1 MSDALNS
8 QFRDTDRR
16 VRDTDRRVDDLDS
29 RLDDLEGAHE
39 RLKSRFGYTEDLD
52 HELRSLRDDVSGL
65 ETTTEEVD
73 GRVDELDDRVDT
85 AERTVKRL
93 TQHVRLLEGQM
104 MAVGNIP
111 PADLDTFTKD
121 QHALAATMESG
132 WDAADA
138 LLTSTLRAHHQH
150 RIQRF
155 RNAQAQHRTTREEA
169 VALTGTL
176 LSTRYSTQPHSKA
189 ATKLRS
195 VIARETTERQGL
207 ARQAAEARTSTAA
220 LAADRAAT
228 ANKQPAIAAG
238 QRAEQRLTLA
248 LRSKLADAVSGR
260 LLLPAWFATVLG
272 PAPPARETERWL
284 ECATRVLLYRLT
296 YRVDDQVLALGPS
309 PDPEDEHRYQW
320 WEELTTAL
328 RPW

>member
-93 TQHVRLLEGQM
+93 TQHVRLLEGQI

-111 PADLDTFTKD
+111 PADLDSFTKD

-138 LLTSTLRAHHQH
+138 LLTSTLRTHHQH
-150 RIQRF
+150 RVQRF
-155 RNAQAQHRTTREEA
+155 RNAQAQHRATREEA
-169 VALTGTL
+169 VALAGTL
-176 LSTRYSTQPHSKA
+176 LNTRYGTQPHAKA
-189 ATKLRS
+189 ANKLHS
-195 VIARETTERQGL
+195 VIAREATERQGL
-207 ARQAAEARTSTAA
+207 ARQGAEARTSTAA

-228 ANKQPAIAAG
+228 ASKQPAIAAG

-248 LRSKLADAVSGR
+248 LRSRLADAISNR

-272 PAPPARETERWL
+272 PAPPARDTERWL

-309 PDPEDEHRYQW
+309 PDPDDEHRHQW
-320 WEELTTAL
+320 WEELTTEL
-328 RPW
+328 RSW

>member
-1 MSDALNS
+1 
-8 QFRDTDRR
+8 
-16 VRDTDRRVDDLDS
+16 
-29 RLDDLEGAHE
+29 LEGEHA

-52 HELRSLRDDVSGL
+52 HELRSLRDDISGL
-65 ETTTEEVD
+65 ESTTEEVD
-73 GRVDELDDRVDT
+73 GRVDEFDDRVEA

-93 TQHVRLLEGQM
+93 TQHVRLPEGQI
-104 MAVGNIP
+104 MAVGNVP

-138 LLTSTLRAHHQH
+138 LLTSTLRTHHQN
-150 RIQRF
+150 RVQRF
-155 RNAQAQHRTTREEA
+155 HNAQDQHQATRQEA
-169 VALTGTL
+169 VALVGTML
-176 LSTRYSTQPHSKA
+176 NTPYNTQAHAKA

-207 ARQAAEARTSTAA
+207 ARQASEARKATEA

-228 ANKQPAIAAG
+228 ADKQPAIAAD
-238 QRAEQRLTLA
+238 QRAEHRLTLA
-248 LRSKLADAVSGR
+248 LRSKLADAVSNR

-296 YRVDDQVLALGPS
+296 YRVDDQVLALGPRLTPRTNTATS
-309 PDPEDEHRYQW
+309 GRRNCAPSSAAGEPGADEKRPRYPAGY
-320 WEELTTAL
+320 E
-328 RPW
+328 